1 MTKRHLFVADDEESC
16 CQFFSSSVAQ
26 ESRSD
31 ANLDATIN
39 IVRTCSTE
47 PDKSESL
54 IDEDD
59 YSFSRFE
66 SEDNEEGD
74 NLDTGLGHP
83 LDVVGA
89 ILSMRKSI
97 LEDDD
102 HFTEMIPQRT
112 SNEDSVDS
120 LLTKM
125 LLQPVVQASGKKS
138 NTNTNIPPMINF
150 ENDLLYAAVVS
161 PPVEDYS
168 KLTDDIHSVAS
179 QEALLQPSRNN
190 LKHTKDSLLL
200 GIKGQGKRAQPANKL
215 DLNLDSTMT
224 DDIHP
229 VASQEALLQPSRN
242 NLKQTKDSFLLGI
255 KGQGKRAQNA
265 NKLGF
270 NLVLSGEEKKTIDVD
285 ELLWQ
290 EWGSQLPSKML
301 QSLEDISNTAV
312 LSQFLAPQEKNKI
325 IDTTEEHL
333 TINLLS
339 KHENALQPV
348 ENLSKLISV
357 SQDAIQD
364 KSLNLLNKKERSSAT
379 SIRLGP
385 IMDSIAPDGGML
397 LCSKLSQPVERNLEE
412 KKKLHSS
419 TNQKQLIYAL
429 DSFSQSDPEE
439 FSNPILDFNPLAH
452 EVAKIMN
459 TTNVKEHPSVD
470 SLRINR
476 NAKRVSTLLQTIKEP
491 VPAMISIS
499 RQEKSSNMLD
509 SKNHMGISHS
519 SFPAEDILHSNPVIH
534 QKEKDFM
541 KLTHNVWQ
549 TKNKHSIPIAYPTF
563 DTLPKEKRFIANT
576 ERYQTMGSFSPGE
589 DVLNARVLS
598 QPGKRFLKPV
608 AVSIQLNPKNIQ
620 REIKTTTCN
629 EWEMQLHEKISHEDV
644 KIITPNVI
652 SVDALNLKHLSK
664 ELLQCNDIIPPS
676 KSFSKQNTIKPKQKM
691 TTIAN
696 SHLVIPH
703 TQVNYKTNVQG
714 PVKKLDLQDYGSMVP
729 TILSQQVKNNMDLL
743 GKQKSL
749 VNRNTSPQR
758 KNKASKPNVGSNLL
772 ASINIKTV
780 STMDCDIQP
789 STNLSMKDKD
799 VKVCD
804 KFLQSI
810 TEVLLY
816 DKCSQSTEKILN
828 HDTDV
833 NLTASQV
840 IPVDAL
846 NIKHQN
852 KKSLQSK
859 NIIPPAKQLLQQNA
873 IKSKLTVTAD
883 SDLQKGKRQ
892 FFANE
897 SIVPTGTGWS
907 DSFQPFPS
915 KPFLA
920 AQSLPYI
927 KKPLP
932 GNLPINTVSSPS
944 NNMLNASSKPF
955 LAAQSLPYMENFL
968 LGICPINTTSHQPI
982 HVLKNERESLNVNK
996 ELREKSMTKKRI
1008 SWEDRMAKLRE
1019 FKITYGHCNVPR
1031 KYAEDPSLALW
1042 ARNQRVSQ
1050 CFHNRIIINVP

>member
-168 KLTDDIHSVAS
+168 KLTDDIHS
-179 QEALLQPSRNN
+179 
-190 LKHTKDSLLL
+190 
-200 GIKGQGKRAQPANKL
+200 
-215 DLNLDSTMT
+215 
-224 DDIHP
+224 

-563 DTLPKEKRFIANT
+563 DTLPKEKIFIANT

-598 QPGKRFLKPV
+598 QPGKGFLKPV

-859 NIIPPAKQLLQQNA
+859 NIIPPSKQLLQQNA

-968 LGICPINTTSHQPI
+968 LGICPINTMSHQPI

>member
-1 MTKRHLFVADDEESC
+1 
-16 CQFFSSSVAQ
+16 
-26 ESRSD
+26 
-31 ANLDATIN
+31 
-39 IVRTCSTE
+39 
-47 PDKSESL
+47 
-54 IDEDD
+54 
-59 YSFSRFE
+59 
-66 SEDNEEGD
+66 
-74 NLDTGLGHP
+74 
-83 LDVVGA
+83 
-89 ILSMRKSI
+89 
-97 LEDDD
+97 
-102 HFTEMIPQRT
+102 
-112 SNEDSVDS
+112 
-120 LLTKM
+120 
-125 LLQPVVQASGKKS
+125 
-138 NTNTNIPPMINF
+138 
-150 ENDLLYAAVVS
+150 
-161 PPVEDYS
+161 
-168 KLTDDIHSVAS
+168 
-179 QEALLQPSRNN
+179 
-190 LKHTKDSLLL
+190 
-200 GIKGQGKRAQPANKL
+200 
-215 DLNLDSTMT
+215 MT

-255 KGQGKRAQNA
+255 KGQGKRAQPA

-419 TNQKQLIYAL
+419 TNQKQLIYAV

-563 DTLPKEKRFIANT
+563 DTLPKEKIFIANT

-598 QPGKRFLKPV
+598 QPGKGFLKPV

-664 ELLQCNDIIPPS
+664 D
-676 KSFSKQNTIKPKQKM
+676 
-691 TTIAN
+691 
-696 SHLVIPH
+696 
-703 TQVNYKTNVQG
+703 
-714 PVKKLDLQDYGSMVP
+714 
-729 TILSQQVKNNMDLL
+729 
-743 GKQKSL
+743 
-749 VNRNTSPQR
+749 
-758 KNKASKPNVGSNLL
+758 
-772 ASINIKTV
+772 
-780 STMDCDIQP
+780 
-789 STNLSMKDKD
+789 
-799 VKVCD
+799 
-804 KFLQSI
+804 

-833 NLTASQV
+833 NLTASPV

-859 NIIPPAKQLLQQNA
+859 NIIPPSKQLLQQNA

-968 LGICPINTTSHQPI
+968 LGICPINTMSHQPI
-982 HVLKNERESLNVNK
+982 HVLKNERESLNGNK
-996 ELREKSMTKKRI
+996 ELWEKSMTKKRI